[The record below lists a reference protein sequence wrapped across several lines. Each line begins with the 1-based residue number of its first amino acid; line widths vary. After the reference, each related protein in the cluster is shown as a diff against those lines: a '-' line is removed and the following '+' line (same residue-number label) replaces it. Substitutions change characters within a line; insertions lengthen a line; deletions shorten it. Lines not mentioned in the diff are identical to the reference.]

1 MRCLQRNRCFFDFDF
16 KMEKLSDLREYDDNS
31 SDDSLDGIV
40 DQVIM
45 YYINF
50 ILYTK
55 LMT

>member
-1 MRCLQRNRCFFDFDF
+1 
-16 KMEKLSDLREYDDNS
+16 MEKISDLREYNDNS
-31 SDDSLDGIV
+31 SDDSLDVIV